1 MARVIEANSKPLS
14 YALQNEG
21 TERRVRV
28 TLEELMPAAQDQG
41 GCDGLQTGRKSVG
54 VRALIAMSW
63 LM

>member
-28 TLEELMPAAQDQG
+28 TLEELMPAAQDKGVVMVCRLG
-41 GCDGLQTGRKSVG
+41 GRVWGFVPL
-54 VRALIAMSW
+54 
-63 LM
+63 